1 VETARNR
8 SASLFT
14 IGSALVSSC
23 RCAIHLGSSYE
34 IHVLPAASSQ
44 TIAFSGRSIP
54 TVCADCMR
62 GVPPR
67 AFPKM
72 ISSVGR
78 NVRPTS
84 AAPAAWSI
92 RAKIVN
98 PRLRISA
105 SNRSI
110 VSLGSKLLSILV
122 NPSMSLN
129 ASTAMGSCDL
139 ALDEREQV
147 RVDDRSLRRD
157 HAVRV
162 VLVRLQRTIL
172 EEFG

>member
-1 VETARNR
+1 MARNR

-14 IGSALVSSC
+14 IDSAFATPC
-23 RCAIHLGSSYE
+23 RCAIHLGSLYE
-34 IHVLPAASSQ
+34 IHVLPAEFCQ
-44 TIAFSGRSIP
+44 TSAFNGRSIP
-54 TVCADCMR
+54 VVGTDCMR

-67 AFPKM
+67 TLPKM

-157 HAVRV
+157 HAVWV
-162 VLVRLQRTIL
+162 VLVGLECAILQEL
-172 EEFG
+172 S

>member
-1 VETARNR
+1 MALNR
-8 SASLFT
+8 SAILAT
-14 IGSALVSSC
+14 TGSALAIPC
-23 RCAIHLGSSYE
+23 RCAIQLGSLYE
-34 IHVLPAASSQ
+34 IHVLPTEFCQ
-44 TIAFSGRSIP
+44 TSAFNGRSIP
-54 TVCADCMR
+54 VVWTDCMR

-84 AAPAAWSI
+84 AAPTAWSI